1 MKVVFNIIFASLF
14 LFSCQNGSNKQAAQ
28 GKDASQE
35 NPNAITCERI
45 GQVYTSYTHADLLE
59 KFGREEVEN
68 EFREID
74 GEQQEITK
82 VFPSQAE
89 EVIVVW
95 SDDTKNKASK
105 LMIWNEEAPYATKE
119 GLRVG
124 ISLRDVIKVNNF
136 LSIDFSNFYS
146 DISGFANIESFNG
159 GEIEE
164 KYPCLGGKFDIVRLK
179 GVDVNA
185 LDDFKQKSTVN
196 SSDPLMQSMDLK
208 LAEISISN

>member
-1 MKVVFNIIFASLF
+1 MKVVFNIVFASLF
-14 LFSCQNGSNKQAAQ
+14 LFSCQNAGNKQAAQ
-28 GKDASQE
+28 EQESPQE

-45 GQVYTSYTHADLLE
+45 GQVYTSYTHTDLLE
-59 KFGREEVEN
+59 KFGPEEVEN
-68 EFREID
+68 DSREID
-74 GEQQEITK
+74 GVEREITR

-89 EVIVVW
+89 EVIIVW
-95 SDDTKNKASK
+95 SDDTRSKVSK
-105 LMIWNEEAPYATKE
+105 LIIWNEEAPYATKE

-159 GEIEE
+159 GEIAE
-164 KYPCLGGKFDIVRLK
+164 KYPCLGGKLDIVRLK
-179 GVDVNA
+179 GVDVHT
-185 LDDFKQKSTVN
+185 LDDFRQKSTVN
-196 SSDPLMQSMDLK
+196 SSDPLMQSMDVK